1 MRRGDADFEGYIS
14 RGDLNGNGLI
24 DAFDIS
30 CVGIELETGVSSR
43 KVEPVKGSISITS
56 DKKTYNAG
64 ETVVIKVSGKGLR
77 SVNAISFA
85 LPYNQQDMEYIGTD
99 AERLK
104 EMRNLT
110 NDRLHTSGQKAL
122 YPTFVNLGEKPY
134 IEGDGE
140 LMTIRFKAKRRFT
153 LNLQHADGMLVDKY
167 LNTVQF

>member
-1 MRRGDADFEGYIS
+1 
-14 RGDLNGNGLI
+14 
-24 DAFDIS
+24 
-30 CVGIELETGVSSR
+30 
-43 KVEPVKGSISITS
+43 
-56 DKKTYNAG
+56 
-64 ETVVIKVSGKGLR
+64 
-77 SVNAISFA
+77 
-85 LPYNQQDMEYIGTD
+85 MEYIGTD

-110 NDRLHTSGQKAL
+110 NDRLHTSGQKAF

-153 LNLQHADGMLVDKY
+153 LNLKHADGMLVDKY